1 MLLVLCLGQTLG
13 AEIIDTEKHTTFAE
27 SLNHKATP
35 TATATTNQLK
45 GRIRNSRGWKTSFLR
60 NLQSNWTRKKSHDES
75 DEEDCDHL
83 REKHGIT
90 CTPSSSPSSAPSSS
104 PTLSSAPSI
113 SSAPTSSPSTS
124 PTRNP
129 TREPSAMPTGA
140 PSSDPTYNPTVR
152 PSASPSRTPYASLV
166 LTRDDGSTWQEN
178 TCQTSLPVGASA
190 PQSEVAEFEYF
201 LQVVPGSNVDVSLQ
215 EIEQALATELAEAML
230 SCGFEN
236 GNGATAV
243 SRQGSSSSNNNKP
256 FETYAISSLPMDAR
270 SSSKTCPP
278 ELEDVEGASCFSI
291 HAGFTPSFF
300 YRAQQ
305 QPNNSGNGLR
315 NRKLQSTQAEADIVQ
330 VFGPVLQQILDSGT
344 FDSIDNVVSTTYSG
358 FLVNP
363 AGVQEEYK
371 ESGGSISSISNQAAT
386 NEGSGGGSGDQIMY
400 GGIAIGLAAVALVVV
415 AAVLV
420 QRRKDSKLR
429 QNGEFFEKCEDD
441 GADFSIGDDS
451 KDLPESYPNTS
462 FVNNRSGDVEG
473 IEIEGFPVGGSVG
486 GSYAASGNAS
496 VQSRS
501 MASARLPL
509 GSIDESSIAARETV
523 KGLRYGVV
531 NDEATVDDGSLF
543 GVDSI
548 LANDPHDY
556 VGCRLENCFKCR
568 TRQLPQPTFV
578 QADLQA
584 IQSDLGSN
592 KRYRPKYDRQYQA
605 EDTVEL

>member
-1 MLLVLCLGQTLG
+1 M
-13 AEIIDTEKHTTFAE
+13 
-27 SLNHKATP
+27 
-35 TATATTNQLK
+35 
-45 GRIRNSRGWKTSFLR
+45 
-60 NLQSNWTRKKSHDES
+60 
-75 DEEDCDHL
+75 
-83 REKHGIT
+83 
-90 CTPSSSPSSAPSSS
+90 
-104 PTLSSAPSI
+104 
-113 SSAPTSSPSTS
+113 
-124 PTRNP
+124 
-129 TREPSAMPTGA
+129 
-140 PSSDPTYNPTVR
+140 
-152 PSASPSRTPYASLV
+152 
-166 LTRDDGSTWQEN
+166 
-178 TCQTSLPVGASA
+178 GASA
-190 PQSEVAEFEYF
+190 PQSEAAEFEYF
-201 LQVVPGSNVDVSLQ
+201 LQVLSGSNVDASLQ

-236 GNGATAV
+236 GSGATAV
-243 SRQGSSSSNNNKP
+243 SRQGGNSNSNNNKP

-278 ELEDVEGASCFSI
+278 ELEDMEGANCYSI

-315 NRKLQSTQAEADIVQ
+315 NRNLQSTQAEADIVQ
-330 VFGPVLQQILDSGT
+330 VFGPVLQQLLDSGT
-344 FDSIDNVVSTTYSG
+344 FDNIDNVVSTTYSG
-358 FLVNP
+358 FLVDP

-371 ESGGSISSISNQAAT
+371 ETGGSISSISNQAVT
-386 NEGSGGGSGDQIMY
+386 NEGSGGGSSDQFMY

-420 QRRKDSKLR
+420 QRRKDSKLP

-441 GADFSIGDDS
+441 GADFSIGGDS
-451 KDLPESYPNTS
+451 KDVPGSFPTTS
-462 FVNNRSGDVEG
+462 FVNNQAGDMEG
-473 IEIEGFPVGGSVG
+473 IEIEDFPVGGSVG
-486 GSYAASGNAS
+486 GSFAAPGNAS

-501 MASARLPL
+501 VASGRLPL

-523 KGLRYGVV
+523 TGLHYGVV
-531 NDEATVDDGSLF
+531 NDEVTVDDGSLF
-543 GVDSI
+543 GLDSI
-548 LANDPHDY
+548 LVNDPHDY

-592 KRYRPKYDRQYQA
+592 KKYRPKYDRKYQA